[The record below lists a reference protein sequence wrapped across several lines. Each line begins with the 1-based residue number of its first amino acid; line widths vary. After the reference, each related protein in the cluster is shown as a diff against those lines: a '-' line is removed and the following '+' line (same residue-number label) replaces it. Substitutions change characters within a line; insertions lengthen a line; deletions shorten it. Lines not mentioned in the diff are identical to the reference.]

1 MRIVK
6 ATTADVPRLLP
17 LFEGYRTFY
26 GLETDRSAVRRF
38 LTQRI
43 KRGEATV
50 FLAVDGGA
58 RDAPALGFTLL
69 YPTFSS
75 LQLKPAWV
83 LNDLYVAAEAR
94 RRGVARLLIERA
106 TRLAKTSGA
115 AYLMLETAHTNK
127 KAQRLYE
134 SLGWVWERG
143 FRNYVRTVG

>member
-6 ATTADVPRLLP
+6 ATPADVPRLVP

-26 GLETDRSAVRRF
+26 GLQTDRTAVRRF

-43 KRGEATV
+43 RRGEATV
-50 FLAVDGGA
+50 FLAVDDGS

-75 LQLKPAWV
+75 LQLRRAWV
-83 LNDLYVAAEAR
+83 LNDLFVAADAR
-94 RRGVARLLIERA
+94 RRGVARRLIERA
-106 TRLAKTSGA
+106 TRLAKSSGA
-115 AYLMLETAHTNK
+115 AYLMLETAHTNR

-134 SLGWVWERG
+134 SLGWVWERE
-143 FRNYVRTVG
+143 FRNYVRTIG